1 MTGERNC
8 LPNSSGVN
16 VNHILVGSTLYTRQ
30 GKLSRS
36 KKPTLFLNK
45 HEGVRELLTFHNSP
59 FEWLN
64 CSLLHGS
71 SVSTAGLRPAFSE
84 LTRLFGDRWW
94 RARHLSRT
102 LSHFKK
108 EWIYPPRV
116 WIYPPRVWIHVP
128 SHAIKQPMQPRWVP
142 PSPWAQVP
150 WVARAVTMMEQP
162 RPTPTQGQPGSL
174 LMVRALSLH
183 RLSSSVNT
191 ALPFSSQGL
200 ANCCKGQTR
209 NSSCSTGHRRSVTLT
224 PSFSLL
230 FILFVLRAPP
240 SPLTTF

>member
-1 MTGERNC
+1 MAE
-8 LPNSSGVN
+8 LFSS
-16 VNHILVGSTLYTRQ
+16 
-30 GKLSRS
+30 
-36 KKPTLFLNK
+36 P
-45 HEGVRELLTFHNSP
+45 
-59 FEWLN
+59 W
-64 CSLLHGS
+64 
-71 SVSTAGLRPAFSE
+71 
-84 LTRLFGDRWW
+84 LFGKHSWLEACLLWIDQALW
-94 RARHLSRT
+94 RRMVESQALVEDPFPFQEGMNLPS
-102 LSHFKK
+102 
-108 EWIYPPRV
+108 RV

-142 PSPWAQVP
+142 PSRWAQVP

-162 RPTPTQGQPGSL
+162 KPTPTQGQPGSL